1 MAGGDL
7 KRDLGLPATTAI
19 AIGAMVG
26 SGIFILP
33 GLAFMTIGGGHESVI
48 MAFLL
53 SAILVLPAA
62 LSASEMATAM
72 PESGG
77 SYIYVE
83 RGMGPLM
90 GTIAGIG
97 NWFMLS
103 FKGALALIG
112 GVPYLVYVLP
122 QIQDIHVPVFGDPV
136 IPLALLLAMVFIGIN
151 LVSAS
156 GAGSLQFYIVALM
169 VLTMGWF
176 VVDGLLG
183 IDTNLHGDLAGE
195 AIMVGYGG
203 LDFIA
208 ATALVF
214 ISYAG
219 VIKIAAVAEE
229 VKDPGRIIPRAM
241 IGSLII
247 TTLMYVAIVYVAIA
261 VIEQE
266 FGGVAS
272 LVEQGEGMD
281 PSEAYAE
288 GLLDAS
294 GEGPIMAIAADA
306 TLGWIGVIAVTIA
319 ALMAL
324 ASTANAGLL
333 SGSRFPFA
341 MARDNLA
348 PQAFAKVS
356 ERFNTPTIAVGVT
369 GGMMLFMIA
378 FLPIETVA
386 KAGSAFQIIVFIL
399 VNLALIGFRE
409 GATDDYNPVF
419 KSPLYPWTQL
429 FGILGGL
436 IVLTQIG
443 VIEFAGAVIIVG
455 ASVAYYYL
463 YARDQL
469 EDDEPG
475 RSEMQTAD
483 VTAVD
488 RTRRLFESR
497 EEYDVLVALTQ
508 RTSGNARDTMLRL
521 ATDLGRIRSA
531 LVSVVDFYDE
541 PRRLFGERHPTIEE
555 GLPDWVPDDPDE
567 RPDWMPEVD
576 DEDMRTSGGEPVQ
589 EAKSS
594 DNEGGFSQQFGAHI
608 QHRTLHSNDHK
619 QAIVDF
625 ATYEDS
631 DLLVIERQEQSLGDR
646 FLGSETEW
654 IMDNAPCDVVLV
666 EDRDFEDAD
675 EIAVVAT
682 HGLYDPLKLLIADAF
697 AEETGASLHL
707 LQAVPTDLKASERE
721 TLKRYHS
728 ELKSILTVEMTCDLI
743 ETDNGSDE
751 LTKRANQHDLLVT
764 SASVDKSEG
773 AIGVSGHSLAD
784 SVDCTTILVQPHEAE
799 HKTFLQHIL
808 MDYIFGAGK

>member
-48 MAFLL
+48 MAFLF

-122 QIQDIHVPVFGDPV
+122 QIQDISVPLFGDPV

-151 LVSAS
+151 IVSAS

-169 VLTMGWF
+169 ILTMGWF
-176 VVDGLLG
+176 VADGLLG
-183 IDTNLHGDLAGE
+183 IDSNLHGDIAGE
-195 AIMVGYGG
+195 AIMVGHGG

-306 TLGWIGVIAVTIA
+306 TLGWIGVVAVTIA

-356 ERFNTPTIAVGVT
+356 ERFNTPAIAVGVT

-409 GATDDYNPVF
+409 GAMEDYNPVF

-429 FGILGGL
+429 FGIFGGL
-436 IVLTQIG
+436 VVLTQIG
-443 VIEFAGAVIIVG
+443 TIEFVGAVLIVG
-455 ASVAYYYL
+455 AAVAYYYL
-463 YARDQL
+463 YARDQI
-469 EDDEPG
+469 EPDEPG
-475 RSEMQTAD
+475 RNEMQTAD
-483 VTAVD
+483 VTAAE
-488 RTRRLFESR
+488 RTRRLFENR
-497 EEYDVLVALTQ
+497 EEYDVLVAVTH
-508 RTSGNARDTMLRL
+508 RTAANARDTMLRL

-531 LVSVVDFYDE
+531 VVSVVEFYDA
-541 PRRLFGERHPTIEE
+541 PRRLFGEKHPTIQE
-555 GLPDWVPDDPDE
+555 GLPDWVPEDPDE
-567 RPDWMPEVD
+567 RPDWMPNQEQD
-576 DEDMRTSGGEPVQ
+576 DIRTSGGQPQTQ
-589 EAKSS
+589 ETAE
-594 DNEGGFSQQFGAHI
+594 NEAGYSRQFDAQI
-608 QHRTLHSNDHK
+608 QHRTINSDDHK

-625 ATYEDS
+625 ATYEDY
-631 DLLVIERQEQSLGDR
+631 DLLVIERQESGLSER